1 MRATSMTS
9 TVSPPHLIAL
19 EKSPSVLGGAMII
32 GGTIVGA
39 GMFSL
44 PVMMSGLWF
53 YGSLVVLLLSWFC
66 TLHSGLMI
74 LEANLNY
81 RLGASFSTI
90 TRDLLGQRWNCVN
103 GLSIGFVL
111 YILTYAYISASGS
124 VISHTTH
131 QLGLEVSTRSGGLI
145 FALIVAFI
153 VWLST
158 AAVSRI
164 TTLVFGAKVLAFLLT
179 FGGLLGH
186 VQPVVLSNAGATD
199 SHYLPYLLMTLPFC
213 LTSFGFHG
221 NVPSLMKHYGKAPQ
235 RIRACLLIGTLIAL
249 GLYVIWMLCTM
260 GTLPREQFKDIAR
273 HGGTIDVL
281 INALSTLIN
290 SSRVDL
296 LLTLFSNFAVACS
309 FLGVTL
315 GLFDYLADV
324 LKFDDSPLGRLKT
337 AAFTFVPPMTCG
349 LLWPEG
355 FIYAIGFAGLAATLW
370 AVITPALLAHASR
383 KRFGSPLYRV
393 WGGTPMIVVILIFG
407 LLNAVSHVLFT
418 LGLLPVWQ

>member
-1 MRATSMTS
+1 
-9 TVSPPHLIAL
+9 
-19 EKSPSVLGGAMII
+19 MII

-53 YGSLVVLLLSWFC
+53 YGSLAVLVLSWFC

-90 TRDLLGQRWNCVN
+90 TRDLIGRRWSLFN
-103 GLSIGFVL
+103 GLTLVFVL

-124 VISHTTH
+124 VIQHTAH
-131 QLGLEVSTRSGGLI
+131 NLGLEVSTRNGGLV
-145 FALIVAFI
+145 FAVAVAFV
-153 VWLST
+153 VWLSS

-164 TTLVFGAKVLAFLLT
+164 TTLVFGAKILAFFLT

-186 VQPVVLSNAGATD
+186 VQPTTLLNRNDPHAS
-199 SHYLPYLLMTLPFC
+199 YLPYLLMTLPFC

-221 NVPSLMKHYGKAPQ
+221 NVPSLMKHYGKDPQ
-235 RIRACLLIGTLIAL
+235 RIRNCLLIGTLIAL
-249 GLYVIWMLCTM
+249 VLYVVWVLCTM
-260 GTLPREQFKDIAR
+260 GNIPREHFKDIAR
-273 HGGTIDVL
+273 QGGNIDVL
-281 INALSTLIN
+281 ISALSSLLN
-290 SSRVDL
+290 SARVDL

-315 GLFDYLADV
+315 GLFDYLAD
-324 LKFDDSPLGRLKT
+324 LLNFADSPMGRLKT
-337 AAFTFVPPMTCG
+337 AIATFAPPMACG

-355 FIYAIGFAGLAATLW
+355 FIHAIGFAGLAATVW
-370 AVITPALLAHASR
+370 AVITPALLARASR

-393 WGGTPMIVVILIFG
+393 WGGTPMIVLVLLFG
-407 LLNAVSHVLFT
+407 LLNALSHLLLSFD
-418 LGLLPVWQ
+418 LLPVWR